1 MDYVKSLGERG
12 RSKCVCCA
20 VESFHWN
27 NAPYF
32 TTKTFKHTKTNGRK
46 KDIN

>member
-1 MDYVKSLGERG
+1 MDYVKCLGEKG
-12 RSKCVCCA
+12 WVCCA

-27 NAPYF
+27 NATYF
-32 TTKTFKHTKTNGRK
+32 TTKTLKHTKTNGPK